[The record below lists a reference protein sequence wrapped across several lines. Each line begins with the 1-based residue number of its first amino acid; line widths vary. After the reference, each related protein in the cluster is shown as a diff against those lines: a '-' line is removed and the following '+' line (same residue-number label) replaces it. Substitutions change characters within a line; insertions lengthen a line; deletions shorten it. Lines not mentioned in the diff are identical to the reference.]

1 LTSQRT
7 KRLLAGPSSGTG
19 QESLVDHL
27 ERLGPLPPTAHR
39 AGLVSSL
46 ESSGLLG
53 RGGAGFPVGQKWRSL
68 AEQDLGRPIVV
79 VNGAE
84 GEPRSAKDRALM
96 TLRPQLVLDGAVLAA
111 DAIGADE
118 IVIYIGEEHTAAR
131 AAVARALE
139 ERGREVG
146 RVVRVVAAPIGY
158 ISGEA
163 SAAVSYIN
171 GGSARPT
178 ASPPRPS
185 ESGVKRRPTLVQN
198 VESLAYAAL
207 IARFGDGWYRS
218 VGRADTAGTA
228 LVTIG
233 GAADRA
239 GVWEIELGT
248 TVGDIAEMAGAS
260 GLRTQAVLM
269 GGYFG
274 AWADVGE
281 SWDLPLDPAI
291 MRERGLAFGCGMVS
305 FLAADDCGVSA
316 TAHVMGYMAKESAGQ
331 CGPCVHGLRSI
342 ADATANLAGGT
353 AATGELQDV
362 ERWTTQ
368 IPGRGACRHPD
379 GAVALMVSALNV
391 FGDEFAHHQRT
402 GRCSITGSRVADV
415 VQVA

>member
-1 LTSQRT
+1 MTFQRT
-7 KRLLAGPSSGTG
+7 KRLLAGPSSGAG
-19 QESLVDHL
+19 PEGFAQHVG
-27 ERLGPLPPTAHR
+27 RLGELPPKAHR
-39 AGLVSSL
+39 DDLIATL
-46 ESSGLLG
+46 EATGLLG

-68 AEQDLGRPIVV
+68 VEQDLGRPIVV

-118 IVIYIGEEHTAAR
+118 IVIYIGEEHAAAR
-131 AAVARALE
+131 ASVARALE

-158 ISGEA
+158 VSGEA
-163 SAAVSYIN
+163 SAAVNFIN

-198 VESLAYAAL
+198 VESLAYVAL

-218 VGRADTAGTA
+218 AGRAETAGTA

-233 GAADRA
+233 GAANRS

-248 TVGDIAEMAGAS
+248 TVGDLAEMAGAS
-260 GLRTQAVLM
+260 TSRTQAVLM

-274 AWADVGE
+274 RWAGAGE

-291 MRERGLAFGCGMVS
+291 MRERGLAFGCGMVA
-305 FLAADDCGVSA
+305 FLASDDCGVAA
-316 TAHVMGYMAKESAGQ
+316 TAHVAGYMAKESAGQ

-342 ADATANLAGGT
+342 AAATANLAQGT
-353 AATGELQDV
+353 AATGDLQDV

-379 GAVALMVSALNV
+379 GAVALIVSALNV

-402 GRCSITGSRVADV
+402 GRCSITGSRVAEV